1 MYNVHKLLAFK
12 YLYSVVTDSKVL
24 QLSINI
30 LMEVK
35 PQIHKVKAKAIYHKP
50 TCVTVCN
57 HQASVD
63 RSVVQL
69 SRSGD
74 SWSTVLTDLSL
85 SSHGL
90 HFIIA
95 RNSQGEEK
103 YPLVITVRPRLDL
116 TAVQEC
122 SIEDGSGNDFFLLNV
137 Q

>member
-1 MYNVHKLLAFK
+1 
-12 YLYSVVTDSKVL
+12 
-24 QLSINI
+24 
-30 LMEVK
+30 MEVK

-50 TCVTVCN
+50 TFVTVCN

-74 SWSTVLTDLSL
+74 SWTTVLADLSL

-122 SIEDGSGNDFFLLNV
+122 SIEDGSGNDFFLWNV